1 MTPTAAS
8 YPQRGGGV
16 SSKIVKLGDT
26 YGDLPVPTRTGYSFV
41 GWRGRNLINLFEM
54 QKDKTFW
61 TNFTNNSASENI
73 KNIDSNTITVGESN
87 PQNFSNVCLGYIT
100 DMLEVGKEY
109 LLAYDFSF
117 TKENTACVGIDGIDM
132 STEVRVQDTVT
143 KFVVLANTKYFIKF
157 YVNTS
162 NSSVSG
168 DCTNTYYNIMLTKL
182 SNTNERVYYEPYYID
197 CNTTFSNPYDRTL
210 VAEWTENSKNL
221 FTNGDFED
229 VYTQTDTG
237 WDNSLNGTLH
247 ATSWDDYNPAVDN
260 PEVGYHA
267 HIKDLSAT
275 DLLHGHVY
283 EYNAVDTRW
292 LGISQILNLSNGTF
306 MFTAQVYRVSGAN
319 RMRAAAWYSRAS
331 DGVGTHG
338 STNRIF
344 LEEMAVG
351 KWVTV
356 RGYFTIDDNMNSR
369 FEYYF
374 YGSESDVGIFYL
386 DNVFL
391 AQIS

>member
-1 MTPTAAS
+1 M
-8 YPQRGGGV
+8 
-16 SSKIVKLGDT
+16 
-26 YGDLPVPTRTGYSFV
+26 PTRTGYSFV
-41 GWRGRNLINLFEM
+41 GWRGRNLIYPYKYSLVDYAESFSVNGEKITLNTKVNTTGSHHEGTVVINIEDLSVGKYFFSIE
-54 QKDKTFW
+54 
-61 TNFTNNSASENI
+61 SASYTGEQNLADIAVCGWTIENKSAWVSYVDGAEPCI
-73 KNIDSNTITVGESN
+73 WYTTGKYKTI
-87 PQNFSNVCLGYIT
+87 FDFDGYAGG
-100 DMLEVGKEY
+100 VAFASG
-109 LLAYDFSF
+109 
-117 TKENTACVGIDGIDM
+117 
-132 STEVRVQDTVT
+132 R
-143 KFVVLANTKYFIKF
+143 F
-157 YVNTS
+157 YVGFTTS
-162 NSSVSG
+162 NGTSFGSASATLENVF
-168 DCTNTYYNIMLTKL
+168 LTKI
-182 SNTNERVYYEPYYID
+182 SSENEVVKYEPYYIESS
-197 CNTTFSNPYDRTL
+197 TVFGTPGDRTL
-210 VAEWTENSKNL
+210 VAEWVESSKNL
-221 FTNGDFED
+221 FVNGDFED

-237 WDNSLNGTLH
+237 WDTTLNGTLH

-275 DLLHGHVY
+275 DPLHGHVY

-374 YGSESDVGIFYL
+374 YGSESGVGIFYL

-391 AQIS
+391 TQIS